1 MKRIAHDLNNHI
13 AALLSF
19 SDLVLDELPVQH
31 TLRSRIEAIRTIGS
45 FAVIRSLPADAAR
58 VSEVADHVVQL
69 RTLAYG
75 VLADVVDT
83 RSPLYADILE
93 IATAA
98 EAAMAVVSSRVAAA
112 AA

>member
-13 AALLSF
+13 AVLLSF
-19 SDLVLDELPVQH
+19 SDVVLDELPLQH
-31 TLRSRIEAIRTIGS
+31 ELRSRIEAIRTIGG
-45 FAVIRSLPADAAR
+45 FAVIRTLPDAAR
-58 VSEVADHVVQL
+58 VSEVAEHVVQL

-75 VLADVVDT
+75 VLADVIDT
-83 RSPLYADILE
+83 RSALYADLLE

>member
-19 SDLVLDELPVQH
+19 SDLVLDEMPVEH

-45 FAVIRSLPADAAR
+45 FAVIRTLPDATRASQI
-58 VSEVADHVVQL
+58 VEHVVQL

-83 RSPLYADILE
+83 RSPLYADVLE

-98 EAAMAVVSSRVAAA
+98 EAAMAIVSSRASVAA
-112 AA
+112 